1 MDTTPLRE
9 DLRVLDAEL
18 RSAVQRLEEHAGG
31 LIKHGLMMGFAL
43 VCVLSQSESPYA
55 SNDEAST
62 AVMTIYRVTHDASER
77 ARTLTAQGVAL
88 PPQLQPLLAELLAAA
103 DRFPVSTQM
112 SPNAFRRWS
121 AEFQGFASTLG
132 PLANAL

>member
-31 LIKHGLMMGFAL
+31 PIKHGLMVGFAAL
-43 VCVLSQSESPYA
+43 CLLSQSESPYA
-55 SNDEAST
+55 SNDEASGV
-62 AVMTIYRVTHDASER
+62 VMTIYRVSHDASDR
-77 ARTLTAQGVAL
+77 ARTLAAQGVAL
-88 PPQLQPLLAELLAAA
+88 PPQLQPLLAKLLAAA
-103 DRFPVSTQM
+103 GRFPVSTQM
-112 SPNAFRRWS
+112 SPHAFRRWS

-132 PLANAL
+132 PLAAAL